1 MKVGCFSSK
10 LVGGDTWDRRYV
22 ITVLLLSVGIFIIGA
37 LLWGSGAQ
45 RLVIDKECA
54 GWCRGAEEPL
64 VIIDAFPDFMCSICV
79 NKQKLVVQTLEMYP
93 DEVRLDYHH
102 YYYYRN
108 EFSYTLGEALE
119 CAGEQGKFW
128 ELHDKFYLEH
138 IPVNMSE
145 VLAAAESIGLDMELF
160 SQSLESGKFKERL
173 QADEQRA
180 IEAGAV
186 WQNVYI
192 NGHLYTGPADS
203 LEEFLKAVDAAL
215 DEARAN
221 GGSR

>member
-1 MKVGCFSSK
+1 MVDRLRK
-10 LVGGDTWDRRYV
+10 LVVWDTWDRRYV
-22 ITVLLLSVGIFIIGA
+22 VTVLLLSVGIFIIGA
-37 LLWGSGAQ
+37 LIWGSGTQ
-45 RLVIDKECA
+45 RLVIDKECT

-64 VIIDAFPDFMCSICV
+64 VIIDAFPDFMCPVCV
-79 NKQKLVVQTLEMYP
+79 NKQKLVIQTLDMYP

-108 EFSYTLGEALE
+108 AFSFTLGEVLE

-145 VLAAAESIGLDMELF
+145 ALAAAGSIGLDMELF
-160 SQSLESGKFKERL
+160 TQSLESGKFREKVL
-173 QADEQRA
+173 ADEKRA
-180 IEAGAV
+180 IEAGAML
-186 WQNVYI
+186 QSVYI
-192 NGHLYTGPADS
+192 NGYLYSGPPDS
-203 LEEFLKAVDAAL
+203 LEEFLQAVDAAL
-215 DEARAN
+215 DEARAS